1 MTPVSFRLSQR
12 LGRFF
17 RPSVF
22 FVLEKWPRYFDLLGL
37 GFKFTMV
44 MEEEDGLLRKK
55 REDEIEDEDQL
66 VG

>member
-22 FVLEKWPRYFDLLGL
+22 VYWKNGRVILTFLGL